1 MHFAVGRSG
10 GGATD
15 FADAV
20 VAAFLDAVV
29 FLGIIGGGETTDPAP
44 HHNLTPPCPAHAP
57 CKVFAVEK
65 VLSVHWQVA
74 PFGVFAGFWANA
86 GTASMPALATTH
98 VENSRRA
105 RPIIATSTSEPV

>member
-1 MHFAVGRSG
+1 MPSLHFAVGRSG

-44 HHNLTPPCPAHAP
+44 HHN
-57 CKVFAVEK
+57 
-65 VLSVHWQVA
+65 
-74 PFGVFAGFWANA
+74 
-86 GTASMPALATTH
+86 
-98 VENSRRA
+98 
-105 RPIIATSTSEPV
+105 